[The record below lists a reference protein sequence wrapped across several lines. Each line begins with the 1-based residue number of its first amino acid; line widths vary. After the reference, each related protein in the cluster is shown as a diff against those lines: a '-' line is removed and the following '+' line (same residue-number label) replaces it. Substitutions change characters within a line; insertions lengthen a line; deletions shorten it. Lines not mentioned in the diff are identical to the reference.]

1 MSEYNMLVN
10 LQSHY
15 KQFVIDS
22 FGPRG
27 PFKQAKVWLL
37 SFIDVRCSVWAK
49 RQGPWAQGDLSVH
62 QRSLRTLNNSQ
73 HTLGI

>member
-37 SFIDVRCSVWAK
+37 SFIDVRCSV
-49 RQGPWAQGDLSVH
+49 
-62 QRSLRTLNNSQ
+62 
-73 HTLGI
+73 